1 MRGGRFRAGGSA
13 GPAVAFLALL
23 LAAGCADEAPLAPQP
38 PDVEVVTVQTRSID
52 NIIELPGRVQAFRT
66 AEVRA
71 RVTGIVSRRLYNEG
85 SEVRAG
91 QPLFAIDP
99 RELQASL
106 NAVQAAL
113 ARAEAS
119 AANARQDVN
128 RYQPLLKDQA
138 ISKQEYDA
146 AVARLNGAEADVA
159 QARAQVE
166 GARLNLGYATVTAP
180 ISGRAGRAQV
190 TEGAL
195 VSASGAT
202 LLTTIEQ
209 INPVFVNF
217 SQSSSDVLA
226 IRRDIASGK
235 LRVPQFETVRVELE
249 LEDGS
254 IFSQTGRLDFL
265 DLAFDE
271 STGVSALRA
280 DFPNAGQLLLPGQ
293 FVRARIFAGQRQNAI
308 LLPQRAVTVGPKGG
322 MVMLVTADNKVEAR
336 PVALG
341 DLRGAEWVIQSGVKA
356 GERVIV
362 SGLQK
367 VRPGAPVRVVEPEAA
382 AQPAAQSAA
391 VPTASTQPAR

>member
-1 MRGGRFRAGGSA
+1 MRAEPIA
-13 GPAVAFLALL
+13 
-23 LAAGCADEAPLAPQP
+23 
-38 PDVEVVTVQTRSID
+38 
-52 NIIELPGRVQAFRT
+52 NIIDLPGRVQAVRT

-71 RVTGIVSRRLYNEG
+71 RVTGIVARRLYNEG

-99 RELQASL
+99 RELRASL
-106 NAVQAAL
+106 NAVEAAL
-113 ARAEAS
+113 ARAEAT
-119 AANARQDVN
+119 AGNARQDVA

-146 AVARLNGAEADVA
+146 AIARLGGAEADVA

-166 GARLNLGYATVTAP
+166 SARLNMGYATVTAP
-180 ISGRAGRAQV
+180 ISGRTGRAQV

-195 VSASGAT
+195 VSAASAT

-226 IRRDIASGK
+226 VRRDIASGRLK
-235 LRVPQFETVRVELE
+235 VPEFESVKVELE
-249 LEDGS
+249 LEDGT
-254 IFSQTGRLDFL
+254 IFSQSGRLDFF
-265 DLAFDE
+265 DLSFDE

-280 DFPNAGQLLLPGQ
+280 EFPNPGQFLLPGQ

-322 MVMLVTADNKVEAR
+322 TVMLVSADSKAEAR
-336 PVALG
+336 PVTLG
-341 DLRGAEWVIQSGVKA
+341 DLRGDQWVVESGLKP
-356 GERVIV
+356 GDRVIV

-367 VRPGAPVRVVEPEAA
+367 ARPGAPVRIAQPKAGPDKAAPTQATQPPGAA
-382 AQPAAQSAA
+382 AQPA
-391 VPTASTQPAR
+391 R

>member
-1 MRGGRFRAGGSA
+1 MVAGRFRAGGSNA
-13 GPAVAFLALL
+13 GLAVALLAVL
-23 LAAGCADEAPLAPQP
+23 LAAGCAEEVKQAPPVP
-38 PDVEVVTVQTRSID
+38 EVEVVSVGSGSIE
-52 NIIELPGRVQAFRT
+52 NVIELPGRVQAFRT

-99 RELQASL
+99 SELRASL

-113 ARAEAS
+113 SRAEAS

-166 GARLNLGYATVTAP
+166 GARLNLSYATVTAP

-195 VSASGAT
+195 VSAGGAT

-209 INPVFVNF
+209 MNPVFVNF
-217 SQSSSDVLA
+217 SQSSSDLLA
-226 IRRDIASGK
+226 IRRDIASGRLK
-235 LRVPQFETVRVELE
+235 VPQFETVRVELE

-265 DLAFDE
+265 DLSFDE

-280 DFPNAGQLLLPGQ
+280 EFPNAGQFLLPGQ

-322 MVMLVTADNKVEAR
+322 TVMLVTAENKAEPR

-341 DLRGAEWVIQSGVKA
+341 DLRGAEWEIMSGVKV

-367 VRPGAPVRVVEPEAA
+367 VRPGAPVKVVEPKAAARPA
-382 AQPAAQSAA
+382 AQPAG
-391 VPTASTQPAR
+391 